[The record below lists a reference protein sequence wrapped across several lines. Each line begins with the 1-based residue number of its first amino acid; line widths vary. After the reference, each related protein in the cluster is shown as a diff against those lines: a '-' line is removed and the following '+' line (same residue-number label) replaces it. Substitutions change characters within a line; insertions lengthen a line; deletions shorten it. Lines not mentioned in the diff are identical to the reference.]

1 MEEILKRIKKKKA
14 KIGVIGLGY
23 VGLPL
28 CDALLNKGFEVF
40 GYDIDKKKIKNLY
53 KKKIYITNF
62 KPINIYKEIGKK
74 FNASKVNNSV
84 KNLDIIVICVP
95 TPLKKNTPDLKPL
108 NDSILSIK
116 KFIKNYQ
123 TIIIESSTYPGT
135 TDKIFKRFLKDKFDI
150 GKNFF
155 LGYSPER
162 EDPGNKKFNIINT
175 PKIISGYT
183 NNCLKVVKAF
193 YRSFVKKTHS
203 VSSVE
208 TAEFTKLYENTY
220 RNINIALA
228 NEAKILSE
236 KIGLNI
242 FEIIKAAKTKP
253 FGFQAFHPGPGI
265 GGHCIPID
273 PVYLSWLAKTKGINT
288 DFINLACKI
297 NENMPV
303 WIIKMI
309 KKKLNLNT
317 KKLRTK
323 KILLIGAAYKKNV
336 NDLRESPTLKII
348 DYFNKNKIKFSYHD
362 NFIKKIETKKFKK
375 KFYSINLSK
384 SSINKHDLVMLL
396 TDHDYLNKKLILKN
410 SKIIF
415 DIRNFFNKQYKNVVR
430 I

>member
-1 MEEILKRIKKKKA
+1 MKAQPIPELQTKFLK
-14 KIGVIGLGY
+14 
-23 VGLPL
+23 
-28 CDALLNKGFEVF
+28 D
-40 GYDIDKKKIKNLY
+40 
-53 KKKIYITNF
+53 
-62 KPINIYKEIGKK
+62 
-74 FNASKVNNSV
+74 
-84 KNLDIIVICVP
+84 
-95 TPLKKNTPDLKPL
+95 
-108 NDSILSIK
+108 
-116 KFIKNYQ
+116 
-123 TIIIESSTYPGT
+123 
-135 TDKIFKRFLKDKFDI
+135 FLKDKFDI
-150 GKNFF
+150 GKNF

-317 KKLRTK
+317 KVKN
-323 KILLIGAAYKKNV
+323 KKN
-336 NDLRESPTLKII
+336 
-348 DYFNKNKIKFSYHD
+348 FC
-362 NFIKKIETKKFKK
+362 
-375 KFYSINLSK
+375 
-384 SSINKHDLVMLL
+384 
-396 TDHDYLNKKLILKN
+396 
-410 SKIIF
+410 
-415 DIRNFFNKQYKNVVR
+415 
-430 I
+430 